1 VRRLRA
7 LSEEECYLR
16 CYGAD
21 DTMVRVVRLELEPR
35 RPRHLARISG
45 EELRRLFEL
54 RLDARE
60 AELAA

>member
-1 VRRLRA
+1 VRRLRP

-16 CYGAD
+16 CYGAGD
-21 DTMVRVVRLELEPR
+21 AMVRVVQSGPR
-35 RPRHLARISG
+35 RPKSLARISG

-60 AELAA
+60 PELAA

>member
-1 VRRLRA
+1 MRRLRT

-16 CYGAD
+16 CYGAGD
-21 DTMVRVVRLELEPR
+21 AMVRVMRIPPP

>member
-1 VRRLRA
+1 MRRLRS

-16 CYGAD
+16 CYGSRD
-21 DTMVRVVRLELEPR
+21 DMVRVVRQER
-35 RPRHLARISG
+35 QRQLARISG

-60 AELAA
+60 AGLAA

>member
-1 VRRLRA
+1 VRRLRS

-16 CYGAD
+16 CYGSRD
-21 DTMVRVVRLELEPR
+21 DMVRVVRQER
-35 RPRHLARISG
+35 QRQLARISG

-60 AELAA
+60 AGLAA